1 LISKARSLNSAC
13 LAVLLGVVCTLHA
26 QTYQIGPENSNQN
39 SKPAQKQSQKQQQA
53 QEPNLGFGS
62 NIENARL
69 GRAAEQAL
77 QRGDKVRALEFAQRA
92 AQAAPNDAQLWFLV
106 GYAARLNARFQQSV
120 DAYSHGLRVSPS
132 SLEGL
137 SGLAQTYAA
146 MGKNDEAQ
154 KLLKQ
159 VLAANPKRAN
169 DALVLGDIYM
179 RAGDYNSALDAL
191 SQAERA
197 HPDARSEL
205 LMAIS
210 YEHLNKPD
218 MANRYLEAA
227 RKRAP
232 DNPEVQRAMAGYY
245 REEGKF
251 AQAIAAL
258 KSIRHPRPDVTAE
271 LAYTYQLDG
280 KLEESA
286 RTYAQAADAVPK
298 DLNLQL
304 SAAQA
309 QVAVG
314 STQQADAFL
323 QRAAGI
329 DANNYRLHAIRGEI
343 ARIHD
348 QAPEAINEYK
358 IAIAHLPAEPGEGP
372 LYGIQLHMNL
382 ADLYKS
388 QRDDQNAQGEVATA
402 KEQIGKL
409 NEQGPNKAPF
419 LRLRAQ
425 IELASGDPDGALRD
439 VRDALAIDSR
449 NPSGLQLNG
458 DVLMKLGRTE
468 EAISTYKK
476 ILAID
481 AKNRFALTSLGY
493 ASRAAGRD
501 DDAEKYFQRLTQ
513 VDPSLYV
520 GYAALGDLY
529 TARKHYKQAETAYAK
544 AYELSPKNAMVVAGA
559 MNAAIEAHDL
569 ELAGKWLARST
580 PEMASEP
587 QFLREEERYL
597 SFRGDYEQSAK
608 IAQQA
613 IKVLPHDRDVVV
625 YLGYD
630 LLHMEQWDQLLALTQ
645 QYMNVLP
652 KEPDLPL
659 LEGYVYKHLGKS
671 EEAERDFTET
681 LKRDPEVVTAYVNRG
696 YMRNDMHRPDA
707 ASEDFEAALK
717 RDPKN
722 GEANLGM
729 AYADLNL
736 HKSQAA
742 IRHANLAEQIMGDSK
757 NVHVIRATAYGR
769 EGMLTKAATEYKAAL
784 KFTPDDPALH
794 LGLAGTLFG
803 ARRYHDAID
812 ELKVAEKYGPDN
824 PAIPAMIARSY
835 AFLGQRDET
844 FQYVQVAEKLAAAAP
859 PPNNPYADSVQSET
873 YISTGQALGEL
884 GDHKAAMG
892 RYRMALEL
900 PQANRVSVRLAIA
913 QTMAQQ
919 DRNDDAQREVALA
932 MMEAAS
938 GDSLPPTG
946 GQYIQAADIFR
957 SLHDY
962 QLSETYIQHAQA
974 AGAPETSV
982 RIGLANTYLAL
993 GETAKANAAL
1003 SAIKTDAESA
1013 PDYQYLLAQANLYR
1027 QEHRNVQALT
1037 SFAQAS
1043 NAEGEDESATTSL
1056 LQAGAN
1062 EGLRI
1067 TPKVSVLSDFLMEP
1081 LFENSTVYVLDSK
1094 LDATFA
1100 VPSTNPSL
1108 LPPPRS
1114 QLQTQSTN
1122 AFHMHVGKL
1131 PEPGGFFQIRNSR
1144 GQISVPATNSIA
1156 NRNTTDWTFNFALNP
1171 SVNLGRNV
1179 MTFSGG
1185 VQTTIRRDSVSPR
1198 EINQNLLRTF
1208 IYMDTSSFFNALS
1221 VNGYLIR
1228 ESGPFTEINEH
1239 SRVLA
1244 GALNFRV
1251 GAPWGKNALVTGWG
1265 ANDQVFHP
1273 AEIEDYL
1280 TSSYIG
1286 FEHRFSQRLMVRGML
1301 EDLRAWRVVH
1311 GRSAIAQDVRPA
1323 ASVDFKPRRNWEI
1336 QATTAFSST
1345 RSFHLYDATQNGFS
1359 VSYARPFK
1367 RRFRDDSGELMLQYP
1382 IRFSGGVQTETFFN
1396 FPGGH
1401 SQQIRPFI
1409 QVSIF

>member
-1 LISKARSLNSAC
+1 MISKARSLNPAC

-39 SKPAQKQSQKQQQA
+39 PKPAQKQSQKQPQA

-210 YEHLNKPD
+210 YEHLNRPD

-309 QVAVG
+309 EVAAG

-358 IAIAHLPAEPGEGP
+358 IAIAHLPAEPVEGP

-513 VDPSLYV
+513 VDPNLYV

-529 TARKHYKQAETAYAK
+529 TARKHYKQAEAAYAK
-544 AYELSPKNAMVVAGA
+544 AIELSPKNAMVVAGA
-559 MNAAIEAHDL
+559 MNAAIEAHNL

-580 PEMASEP
+580 PDMANEP

-597 SFRGDYEQSAK
+597 SFKGDYEQSAK

-645 QYMNVLP
+645 QYMSVLP
-652 KEPDLPL
+652 KEPDIPL

-696 YMRNDMHRPDA
+696 YMRNDMHKPDA
-707 ASEDFEAALK
+707 ASEDFDAALK

-742 IRHANLAEQIMGDSK
+742 IRHANLAEQSMGDSK

-824 PAIPAMIARSY
+824 PAIPAMLARSY
-835 AFLGQRDET
+835 AFLGQRAET
-844 FQYVQVAEKLAAAAP
+844 FQYVQVAERLAAAAP
-859 PPNNPYADSVQSET
+859 PPNNPYAESVQSET

-884 GDHKAAMG
+884 GDNKAAMG

-900 PQANRVSVRLAIA
+900 PQANRVSVRMAIA

-938 GDSLPPTG
+938 GESLPPTG

-974 AGAPETSV
+974 AGAPEASV

-1067 TPKVSVLSDFLMEP
+1067 TPQVSVLSDFLMEP
-1081 LFENSTVYVLDSK
+1081 IFEDTTIYVLDSK

-1122 AFHMHVGKL
+1122 AFHLHVGKL

-1156 NRNTTDWTFNFALNP
+1156 NRNTTDWTLNFALNP

-1221 VNGYLIR
+1221 VNGYVIR

-1323 ASVDFKPRRNWEI
+1323 ASVDFRPRRNWEI
-1336 QATTAFSST
+1336 QASTALSST

-1367 RRFRDDSGELMLQYP
+1367 RKFRDDSGELMLQYP

>member
-1 LISKARSLNSAC
+1 MKSLKSIARCLKSASFA
-13 LAVLLGVVCTLHA
+13 AVVAAVCTSYA
-26 QTYQIGPENSNQN
+26 QTYQIGQENSNQN
-39 SKPAQKQSQKQQQA
+39 SKPGQKQTNQA
-53 QEPNLGFGS
+53 QQPNLGFGS

-77 QRGDKVRALEFAQRA
+77 QRGDKGRALEYAQRA
-92 AQAAPNDAQLWFLV
+92 AQAAPNDPQLWFLV
-106 GYAARLNARFQQSV
+106 GYAARLNARYSQSV
-120 DAYSHGLRVSPS
+120 DAYSHGLRLNPS

-159 VLAANPKRAN
+159 VLAADPRRAN
-169 DALVLGDIYM
+169 DALVLGDLYM

-191 SQAERA
+191 MRAERY

-205 LMAIS
+205 LIAIC
-210 YEHLNKPD
+210 YEHEKKPD
-218 MANRYLEAA
+218 LANKYLEAA
-227 RKRAP
+227 RKRSP
-232 DNPEVQRAMAGYY
+232 DNPEVQRAMAGYF
-245 REEGKF
+245 REEGKYPE
-251 AQAIAAL
+251 AIAAL
-258 KSIRHPRPDVTAE
+258 KSIKHPKPDVTAE

-286 RTYAQAADAVPK
+286 KTYAQAANAVPK
-298 DLNLQL
+298 DINLQL

-309 QVAVG
+309 QVAAG
-314 STQQADAFL
+314 STGQADEFL
-323 QRAAGI
+323 KRAASI
-329 DANNYRLHAIRGEI
+329 DENNYRLHAIKGEI
-343 ARIHD
+343 ARIQD
-348 QAPEAINEYK
+348 RGPEAIREYQT
-358 IAIAHLPAEPGEGP
+358 AIQHLPAEPVEGP

-382 ADLYKS
+382 SDLYKAE
-388 QRDDQNAQGEVATA
+388 RDDQGSQREVATA
-402 KEQIGKL
+402 KEQIDRL
-409 NEQGPNKAPF
+409 NEQGANRAPF

-425 IELASGDPDGALRD
+425 IKLASGDPNGALAD

-458 DVLMKLGRTE
+458 DVLMKLGRAE
-468 EAISTYKK
+468 EAITTYKK

-501 DDAEKYFQRLTQ
+501 EDAEKYFQRLTQ
-513 VDPSLYV
+513 VEPNLYI

-529 TARKHYKQAETAYAK
+529 TARHRYKQAETAYAK
-544 AYELSPKNAMVVAGA
+544 AFQLSPKNAMVIAGA

-569 ELAGKWLARST
+569 GLAGTWLSRST
-580 PEMASEP
+580 PDMASEP
-587 QFLREEERYL
+587 QFLREQERYL
-597 SFRGDYEQSAK
+597 TFRGDYAQSAK
-608 IAQQA
+608 IGEQA

-652 KEPDLPL
+652 KEPDIPL
-659 LEGYVYKHLGKS
+659 LQGYVHKHQGNS
-671 EEAERDFTET
+671 ELAEQDFTET
-681 LKRDPEVVTAYVNRG
+681 LNRDPNVTTAYINRG
-696 YMRNDMHRPDA
+696 YMRNDMHKPEA
-707 ASEDFEAALK
+707 AAQDFEAALK
-717 RDPKN
+717 REPKN

-736 HKSQAA
+736 HKSQDA
-742 IRHANLAEQIMGDSK
+742 IRHANLAEQAMGDSK

-784 KFTPDDPALH
+784 KFSPDDPALH

-803 ARRYHDAID
+803 ARRYHEAID

-824 PAIPAMIARSY
+824 PAIPAMMARSY
-835 AFLGQRDET
+835 AYLGKRDET
-844 FQYVQVAEKLAAAAP
+844 FQAVQVAEKIAAAAP
-859 PPNNPYADSVQSET
+859 PPSNPYADSVQADT
-873 YISTGQALGEL
+873 FISTGQALAEL
-884 GDHKAAMG
+884 GDNKAAMG
-892 RYRMALEL
+892 RYRRALEI
-900 PQANRVSVRLAIA
+900 PQSNRMNVRLAIA

-919 DRNDDAQREVALA
+919 DRNDDAQREIALA

-946 GQYIQAADIFR
+946 SQYIQAADIFR
-957 SLHDY
+957 TLHDY
-962 QLSETYIQHAQA
+962 QLSENYILHAKA

-993 GETAKANAAL
+993 GETAKANAQL
-1003 SAIKTDAESA
+1003 SAIKTDADSA

-1027 QEHRNVQALT
+1027 QQHRNAEALT

-1043 NAEGEDESATTSL
+1043 NSQGEDQAATTSL
-1056 LQAGAN
+1056 LETGAN

-1067 TPKVSVLSDFLMEP
+1067 TPKISVLSDFLMEP
-1081 LFENSTVYVLDSK
+1081 IFEDTTVYVLDSK
-1094 LDATFA
+1094 LDAAFA
-1100 VPSTNPSL
+1100 VPTTTPSL

-1114 QLQTQSTN
+1114 SLQTQSTN
-1122 AFHMHVGKL
+1122 AFHLHMGKL
-1131 PEPGGFFQIRNSR
+1131 PEPGGFFQIRNNR

-1156 NRNTTDWTFNFALNP
+1156 NRDTTDYTLNFALNP
-1171 SVNLGRNV
+1171 TVSLGTNV

-1185 VQTTIRRDSVSPR
+1185 LQTTIRRDSLSPR
-1198 EINQNLLRTF
+1198 EMNQNLLRTF
-1208 IYMDTSSFFNALS
+1208 LYMNTSSFFNAIS
-1221 VNGYLIR
+1221 ANGYLIR
-1228 ESGPFTEINEH
+1228 ESGPFTETNEH

-1251 GAPWGKNALVTGWG
+1251 GAPWGKNALLTGWG

-1286 FEHRFSQRLMVRGML
+1286 FEHRFSERLLVRGML

-1311 GRSAIAQDVRPA
+1311 GRSAIAQDLRPA
-1323 ASVDFKPRRNWEI
+1323 ASVDWRPKRNWEV
-1336 QATTAFSST
+1336 QASTAFSST

-1367 RRFRDDSGELMLQYP
+1367 RKFRDDSGEVVLQYP

-1401 SQQIRPFI
+1401 SNQIRPFI

>member
-1 LISKARSLNSAC
+1 MISKARSLNSAC

-39 SKPAQKQSQKQQQA
+39 SKPAQKQSQKQPQA

-1122 AFHMHVGKL
+1122 AFHLHVGKL

>member
-1 LISKARSLNSAC
+1 M
-13 LAVLLGVVCTLHA
+13 LGVVCTSHA
-26 QTYQIGPENSNQN
+26 QTYQIGPETSNPN
-39 SKPAQKQSQKQQQA
+39 AKPAQKQSQKQTQGQQP
-53 QEPNLGFGS
+53 ELGFGS

-77 QRGDKVRALEFAQRA
+77 KRGDKVRALEFAQRA

-106 GYAARLNARFQQSV
+106 GYAARLNARYQQSV
-120 DAYSHGLRVSPS
+120 DAYSHGLRINSS

-154 KLLKQ
+154 KLLRQ

-169 DALVLGDIYM
+169 DALVLGDINM
-179 RAGDYNSALDAL
+179 RAGDYNAAVDAL
-191 SQAERA
+191 GQAERA

-205 LMAIS
+205 LLAIS

-218 MANRYLEAA
+218 MANKYLEAA

-232 DNPEVQRAMAGYY
+232 DNPEVQRAMAGYF
-245 REEGKF
+245 REEGKY
-251 AQAIAAL
+251 AEAIAAL

-286 RTYAQAADAVPK
+286 HTYAQAANTVPT

-309 QVAVG
+309 QVAAG
-314 STQQADAFL
+314 STQQADTFL
-323 QRAAGI
+323 KRAATI
-329 DANNYRLHAIRGEI
+329 DGNNYRLHAIQGEI

-348 QAPEAINEYK
+348 RTPEAISEYK
-358 IAIAHLPAEPGEGP
+358 IAIEHLPAEPVEGP

-382 ADLYKS
+382 SDLYKS
-388 QRDDQNAQGEVATA
+388 QRDDENAQHEVATA
-402 KEQIGKL
+402 KQQIEKL
-409 NEQGPNKAPF
+409 DEQGPNRAQL

-425 IELASGDPDGALRD
+425 IKLASGDPNGALSD
-439 VRDALAIDSR
+439 VRNALAIDSR

-476 ILAID
+476 VLAID

-513 VDPSLYV
+513 VEPKLYV
-520 GYAALGDLY
+520 GFAALGDLF
-529 TARKHYKQAETAYAK
+529 TARRHYKQAEASYAK
-544 AYELSPKNAMVVAGA
+544 AFELSPKNAMVVAGA

-569 ELAGKWLARST
+569 GLAGKWLSRST
-580 PEMASEP
+580 PEMAGEP
-587 QFLREEERYL
+587 QFLREQERYL

-608 IAQQA
+608 IGQQA
-613 IKVLPHDRDVVV
+613 LKVLPKDRDVVV

-630 LLHMEQWDQLLALTQ
+630 LLHMEKWDELLALTQ
-645 QYMNVLP
+645 QYMEVLP
-652 KEPDLPL
+652 KEPDIPL
-659 LEGYVYKHLGKS
+659 LQGYVHKHQGKS
-671 EEAERDFTET
+671 EEAEQDFTET

-696 YMRNDMHRPDA
+696 YMRNDMHNPDA
-707 ASEDFEAALK
+707 AAADFEAALK

-742 IRHANLAEQIMGDSK
+742 IRHADIAEKLMGDSK

-803 ARRYHDAID
+803 ARRYSDAIT
-812 ELKVAEKYGPDN
+812 ELKVAERYGPDN
-824 PAIPAMIARSY
+824 PAIPAMLARSY
-835 AFLGQRDET
+835 AFLGKRDET
-844 FQYVQVAEKLAAAAP
+844 FQYVQAAEKIAAAAP
-859 PPNNPYADSVQSET
+859 PPSNPYAESIQSDT
-873 YISTGQALGEL
+873 FISTGQALAEL

-892 RYRMALEL
+892 RYRKALEL

-932 MMEAAS
+932 MMEAAA

-946 GQYIQAADIFR
+946 PQYIQAADIFR

-962 QLSETYIQHAQA
+962 QLSETYIQHAKA

-993 GETAKANAAL
+993 GDTTKANAEL
-1003 SAIKTDAESA
+1003 SAIKTGADSA

-1043 NAEGEDESATTSL
+1043 NAEGEDEAATTSL

-1067 TPKVSVLSDFLMEP
+1067 TPQVSVLSDFLMEP
-1081 LFENSTVYVLDSK
+1081 IFEDTTVYVLDSK
-1094 LDATFA
+1094 LDATFP
-1100 VPSTNPSL
+1100 VSPTDTSL

-1122 AFHMHVGKL
+1122 AFHLHVGKL

-1156 NRNTTDWTFNFALNP
+1156 NRNTTDWTLNFALNP
-1171 SVNLGRNV
+1171 SVSLGRNI

-1185 VQTTIRRDSVSPR
+1185 VQTTIRRDSLSPR
-1198 EINQNLLRTF
+1198 EINQNLFRTF
-1208 IYMDTSSFFNALS
+1208 IYMSTSSFFNALS
-1221 VNGYLIR
+1221 ANGYLIR
-1228 ESGPFTEINEH
+1228 ESGPFTDTNEH

-1265 ANDQVFHP
+1265 AGDQVFHP

-1286 FEHRFSQRLMVRGML
+1286 FEHRFSERLMVRGMV

-1311 GRSAIAQDVRPA
+1311 GRSAIAQDLRPA
-1323 ASVDFKPRRNWEI
+1323 ASVDFKPRRNWDI
-1336 QATTAFSST
+1336 QASTAFSST
-1345 RSFHLYDATQNGFS
+1345 RSFHAYDMTQNGFS

-1367 RRFRDDSGELMLQYP
+1367 RRFRDESGEVMLQYP

-1409 QVSIF
+1409 QISIF

>member
-1 LISKARSLNSAC
+1 
-13 LAVLLGVVCTLHA
+13 LAVLVAVVCTSHA
-26 QTYQIGPENSNQN
+26 QTYQIGPETQNQ
-39 SKPAQKQSQKQQQA
+39 SAKPGQKQSQKQTPA

-106 GYAARLNARFQQSV
+106 GYAARLNARYQQSV
-120 DAYSHGLRVSPS
+120 DAYSHGLRINSS

-169 DALVLGDIYM
+169 DALVLGDLYM

-191 SQAERA
+191 NQAERA

-205 LMAIS
+205 LIAIC

-218 MANRYLEAA
+218 MATRYLEAA

-245 REEGKF
+245 REEGKYD
-251 AQAIAAL
+251 QAVAAL
-258 KSIRHPRPDVTAE
+258 KSIRHPRPDVVAE

-286 RTYAQAADAVPK
+286 RTYAQAANAVPK

-309 QVAVG
+309 AVAAG
-314 STQQADAFL
+314 STGQADAFL

-329 DANNYRLHAIRGEI
+329 DANNYRLHAIKGEI

-348 QAPEAINEYK
+348 QAPDAINEYK
-358 IAIAHLPAEPGEGP
+358 AAIAHLPAEPVEGP

-382 ADLYKS
+382 SDLYKS
-388 QRDDQNAQGEVATA
+388 QRDDQNAQAEVATA
-402 KEQIGKL
+402 KTQIEKL
-409 NEQGPNKAPF
+409 DEQGPNRAQL

-425 IELASGDPDGALRD
+425 IKLASGDPNGALAD
-439 VRDALAIDSR
+439 VRNALAIDSR

-458 DVLMKLGRTE
+458 DVLMKLGRTD

-481 AKNRFALTSLGY
+481 PKNRFALTSLGY

-501 DDAEKYFQRLTQ
+501 EDAEKYFQKLTE
-513 VDPSLYV
+513 VEPDLYV

-529 TARKHYKQAETAYAK
+529 TARKHYKQAETAYTK
-544 AYELSPKNAMVVAGA
+544 ANQLSPKNAMVVAGA

-569 ELAGKWLARST
+569 GLAGKWLARST

-587 QFLREEERYL
+587 QFLREDERYL

-608 IAQQA
+608 IAEQA

-630 LLHMEQWDQLLALTQ
+630 LLHMEKWDELLTLTQ
-645 QYMNVLP
+645 QYMTVLP
-652 KEPDLPL
+652 KEPDIPL
-659 LEGYVYKHLGKS
+659 LQGYVHKHQGKS
-671 EEAERDFTET
+671 EEAEQDFTET

-696 YMRNDMHRPDA
+696 YMRNDLHKPDA

-742 IRHANLAEQIMGDSK
+742 LRHANLAEQIMGDSK

-835 AFLGQRDET
+835 AFLGKRDET

-859 PPNNPYADSVQSET
+859 PPDNPYAESVQSDT
-873 YISTGQALGEL
+873 FISTGQALAEL
-884 GDHKAAMG
+884 GDSKAAMG
-892 RYRMALEL
+892 RYRKALEL

-919 DRNDDAQREVALA
+919 DRNDDAQREIALA

-938 GDSLPPTG
+938 GDSLPPSG
-946 GQYIQAADIFR
+946 PQYVQAADIFR

-962 QLSETYIQHAQA
+962 QLSETYIEHAKA
-974 AGAPETSV
+974 AGAPDTTV
-982 RIGLANTYLAL
+982 HIGLANTYLAL
-993 GETAKANAAL
+993 GETTKANAEL

-1027 QEHRNVQALT
+1027 QQHRNVQALT

-1067 TPKVSVLSDFLMEP
+1067 TPQVSVLSDFLMEP
-1081 LFENSTVYVLDSK
+1081 IFEDTTVYVLDSK
-1094 LDATFA
+1094 LDATSA
-1100 VPSTNPSL
+1100 IPSTNPSL

-1122 AFHMHVGKL
+1122 AFHLHMGKL
-1131 PEPGGFFQIRNSR
+1131 PEPGGFFQIRNNR

-1156 NRNTTDWTFNFALNP
+1156 NRNTTDWTLNFALNP

-1179 MTFSGG
+1179 VTFSGG
-1185 VQTTIRRDSVSPR
+1185 VQTTIRRDSLSPR

-1221 VNGYLIR
+1221 VSGYLIR
-1228 ESGPFTEINEH
+1228 ESGPFTEINEN

-1244 GALNFRV
+1244 SALNFRV
-1251 GAPWGKNALVTGWG
+1251 GTPWGKNALVTGWG

-1273 AEIEDYL
+1273 VEIEDYL

-1286 FEHRFSQRLMVRGML
+1286 FEHRFSERLMVRGML

-1323 ASVDFKPRRNWEI
+1323 ASVDFKPRKNWEI
-1336 QATTAFSST
+1336 QASSAFSST
-1345 RSFHLYDATQNGFS
+1345 RSFHVYDTSQNGFS

-1367 RRFRDDSGELMLQYP
+1367 RKFRDDSGELMLQYP

>member
-1 LISKARSLNSAC
+1 MA
-13 LAVLLGVVCTLHA
+13 VVCTSHA
-26 QTYQIGPENSNQN
+26 QTYQIGPETQNQ
-39 SKPAQKQSQKQQQA
+39 SAKPGQKQSQKQTPA

-106 GYAARLNARFQQSV
+106 GYAARLNARYQQSV
-120 DAYSHGLRVSPS
+120 DAYSHGLRINSS

-169 DALVLGDIYM
+169 DALVLGDLYM

-191 SQAERA
+191 NQAERA

-205 LMAIS
+205 LIAIC

-218 MANRYLEAA
+218 MATRYLEAA

-245 REEGKF
+245 REEGKYD
-251 AQAIAAL
+251 QAVAAL
-258 KSIRHPRPDVTAE
+258 KSIRHPRPDVVAE

-286 RTYAQAADAVPK
+286 RTYAQAANAVPK

-309 QVAVG
+309 AVAAG
-314 STQQADAFL
+314 STGQADAFL

-329 DANNYRLHAIRGEI
+329 DANNYRLHAIKGEI

-348 QAPEAINEYK
+348 QAPDAINEYK
-358 IAIAHLPAEPGEGP
+358 AAIAHLPAEPVEGP

-382 ADLYKS
+382 SDLYKS
-388 QRDDQNAQGEVATA
+388 QRDDQNAQAEVATA
-402 KEQIGKL
+402 KTQIEKL
-409 NEQGPNKAPF
+409 DEQGPNRAQL

-425 IELASGDPDGALRD
+425 IKLASGDPNGALAD
-439 VRDALAIDSR
+439 VRNALAIDSR

-458 DVLMKLGRTE
+458 DVLMKLGRTD

-481 AKNRFALTSLGY
+481 PKNRFALTSLGY

-501 DDAEKYFQRLTQ
+501 EDAEKYFQKLTE
-513 VDPSLYV
+513 VEPDLYV

-529 TARKHYKQAETAYAK
+529 TARKHYKQAETAYTK
-544 AYELSPKNAMVVAGA
+544 ANQLSPKNAMVVAGA

-569 ELAGKWLARST
+569 GLAGKWLARST

-587 QFLREEERYL
+587 QFLREDERYL

-608 IAQQA
+608 IAEQA

-630 LLHMEQWDQLLALTQ
+630 LLHMEKWDELLTLTQ
-645 QYMNVLP
+645 QYMTVLP
-652 KEPDLPL
+652 KEPDIPL
-659 LEGYVYKHLGKS
+659 LQGYVHKHQGKS
-671 EEAERDFTET
+671 EEAEQDFTET

-696 YMRNDMHRPDA
+696 YMRNDLHKPDA

-742 IRHANLAEQIMGDSK
+742 LRHANLAEQIMGDSK

-835 AFLGQRDET
+835 AFLGKRDET

-859 PPNNPYADSVQSET
+859 PPDNPYAESVQSDT
-873 YISTGQALGEL
+873 FISTGQALAEL
-884 GDHKAAMG
+884 GDSKAAMG
-892 RYRMALEL
+892 RYRKALEL

-919 DRNDDAQREVALA
+919 DRNDDAQREIALA

-938 GDSLPPTG
+938 GDSLPPSG
-946 GQYIQAADIFR
+946 PQYVQAADIFR

-962 QLSETYIQHAQA
+962 QLSETYIEHAKA
-974 AGAPETSV
+974 AGAPDTTV
-982 RIGLANTYLAL
+982 HIGLANTYLAL
-993 GETAKANAAL
+993 GETTKANAEL

-1027 QEHRNVQALT
+1027 QQHRNVQALT

-1067 TPKVSVLSDFLMEP
+1067 TPQVSVLSDFLMEP
-1081 LFENSTVYVLDSK
+1081 IFEDTTVYVLDSK
-1094 LDATFA
+1094 LDATSA
-1100 VPSTNPSL
+1100 IPSTNPSL

-1122 AFHMHVGKL
+1122 AFHLHMGKL
-1131 PEPGGFFQIRNSR
+1131 PEPGGFFQIRNNR

-1156 NRNTTDWTFNFALNP
+1156 NRNTTDWTLNFALNP

-1179 MTFSGG
+1179 VTFSGG
-1185 VQTTIRRDSVSPR
+1185 VQTTIRRDSLSPR

-1221 VNGYLIR
+1221 VSGYLIR
-1228 ESGPFTEINEH
+1228 ESGPFTEINEN

-1244 GALNFRV
+1244 SALNFRV
-1251 GAPWGKNALVTGWG
+1251 GTPWGKNALVTGWG

-1273 AEIEDYL
+1273 VEIEDYL

-1286 FEHRFSQRLMVRGML
+1286 FEHRFSERLMVRGML

-1323 ASVDFKPRRNWEI
+1323 ASVDFKPRKNWEI
-1336 QATTAFSST
+1336 QASSAFSST
-1345 RSFHLYDATQNGFS
+1345 RSFHVYDTSQNGFS

-1367 RRFRDDSGELMLQYP
+1367 RKFRDDSGELMLQYP

>member
-1 LISKARSLNSAC
+1 M
-13 LAVLLGVVCTLHA
+13 LGVVCTSHA
-26 QTYQIGPENSNQN
+26 QTYQIGPETQNQN
-39 SKPAQKQSQKQQQA
+39 AKPGQKQSQKQTPA

-106 GYAARLNARFQQSV
+106 GYAARLNARYQQSV
-120 DAYSHGLRVSPS
+120 DAYSHGLRINPS

-146 MGKNDEAQ
+146 TGKNDEAQ

-179 RAGDYNSALDAL
+179 RSGDYNSALDAL
-191 SQAERA
+191 NQAERA

-205 LMAIS
+205 LIAIC

-218 MANRYLEAA
+218 LANRYLEAA

-245 REEGKF
+245 REEGKYD
-251 AQAIAAL
+251 QAVAAL
-258 KSIRHPRPDVTAE
+258 KSIKHPRPDVIAE

-286 RTYAQAADAVPK
+286 RTYAQAANAVPK

-309 QVAVG
+309 AVAAG
-314 STQQADAFL
+314 STGQADSFL

-329 DANNYRLHAIRGEI
+329 DANNYRLHAIKGEI
-343 ARIHD
+343 ARMHD
-348 QAPEAINEYK
+348 QTPEAINEYK
-358 IAIAHLPAEPGEGP
+358 IAIAHLPAEPVEGP

-382 ADLYKS
+382 SDLYKS
-388 QRDDQNAQGEVATA
+388 QRDDQDAQAEVATA
-402 KEQIGKL
+402 KTQIEKL
-409 NEQGPNKAPF
+409 DEQGPNRAQL

-425 IELASGDPDGALRD
+425 IKLASGDPNGALAD
-439 VRDALAIDSR
+439 VRNALAIDSR

-458 DVLMKLGRTE
+458 DVLMKLGRTD
-468 EAISTYKK
+468 EAISSYKK
-476 ILAID
+476 ILDID
-481 AKNRFALTSLGY
+481 PKNRFALTSLGY

-501 DDAEKYFQRLTQ
+501 SDAEKYFERLTQ
-513 VDPSLYV
+513 VQPNLYV

-529 TARKHYKQAETAYAK
+529 TARKHYKQAETAYTK
-544 AYELSPKNAMVVAGA
+544 AYQLSPKNAVVVAGA

-569 ELAGKWLARST
+569 GLAGKWLARST
-580 PEMASEP
+580 PDMASEP

-608 IAQQA
+608 IGEQA

-630 LLHMEQWDQLLALTQ
+630 LLHMEKWDELLALTQ
-645 QYMNVLP
+645 QYMTVLP
-652 KEPDLPL
+652 KEPDIPL
-659 LEGYVYKHLGKS
+659 LQGYVHKHQGKS
-671 EEAERDFTET
+671 EEAEQDFTET

-696 YMRNDMHRPDA
+696 YMRNDLHKPDA

-742 IRHANLAEQIMGDSK
+742 IRHANLAEQVMGDSK

-784 KFTPDDPALH
+784 KFSPDDPALH

-824 PAIPAMIARSY
+824 PAIPAMLARSY

-859 PPNNPYADSVQSET
+859 PPSNPYAESVQADT
-873 YISTGQALGEL
+873 FISTGQALAEL
-884 GDHKAAMG
+884 GDSKAAMG
-892 RYRMALEL
+892 RYRKALEL

-919 DRNDDAQREVALA
+919 DKNDDAQREIALA

-946 GQYIQAADIFR
+946 PQYIQAADIFR

-962 QLSETYIQHAQA
+962 QLSETYIEHAKA
-974 AGAPETSV
+974 AGAPDTTV

-993 GETAKANAAL
+993 GETTKANAEL
-1003 SAIKTDAESA
+1003 SAIKTDPDSA

-1027 QEHRNVQALT
+1027 QQHRNVQALT

-1067 TPKVSVLSDFLMEP
+1067 TPQISVLSDFLMEP
-1081 LFENSTVYVLDSK
+1081 IFEDTTVYVLDSK

-1122 AFHMHVGKL
+1122 AFHLHMGKL

-1144 GQISVPATNSIA
+1144 GQISVPATNNIA
-1156 NRNTTDWTFNFALNP
+1156 NRDTTDWTLNFALNP
-1171 SVNLGRNV
+1171 SVSLGRNI

-1185 VQTTIRRDSVSPR
+1185 VQTTIRRDSLSPR

-1228 ESGPFTEINEH
+1228 ESGPFTEINEN

-1244 GALNFRV
+1244 SALNFRV
-1251 GAPWGKNALVTGWG
+1251 GTPWGKNALITGWG

-1273 AEIEDYL
+1273 VEIEDYL

-1286 FEHRFSQRLMVRGML
+1286 FEHRFSERLMVRGML

-1323 ASVDFKPRRNWEI
+1323 ASVDFKPRKNWEI
-1336 QATTAFSST
+1336 QASSAFSST
-1345 RSFHLYDATQNGFS
+1345 RSFHLYDASQNGFS
-1359 VSYARPFK
+1359 ISYAHPFK
-1367 RRFRDDSGELMLQYP
+1367 RKFRDDSGELMLQYP

>member
-1 LISKARSLNSAC
+1 MISKARSLNPAC

-39 SKPAQKQSQKQQQA
+39 PKPAQKQSQKQPQA

-137 SGLAQTYAA
+137 SGLAQTYAG

-210 YEHLNKPD
+210 YEHLNRPD

-309 QVAVG
+309 EVAAG

-358 IAIAHLPAEPGEGP
+358 IAIAHLPAEPVEGP

-458 DVLMKLGRTE
+458 DVLMKLGRIE

-513 VDPSLYV
+513 VDPNLYV

-529 TARKHYKQAETAYAK
+529 TARKHYKQAEAAYAK
-544 AYELSPKNAMVVAGA
+544 AIELSPKNAMVVAGA
-559 MNAAIEAHDL
+559 MNAAIEAHNL

-580 PEMASEP
+580 PDMANEP

-597 SFRGDYEQSAK
+597 SFKGDYEQSAK

-645 QYMNVLP
+645 QYMSVLP
-652 KEPDLPL
+652 KEPDIPL

-696 YMRNDMHRPDA
+696 YMRNDMHKPDA
-707 ASEDFEAALK
+707 ASEDFDAALK

-742 IRHANLAEQIMGDSK
+742 IRHANLAEQSMGDSK

-824 PAIPAMIARSY
+824 PAIPAMLARSY
-835 AFLGQRDET
+835 AFLGQRAET
-844 FQYVQVAEKLAAAAP
+844 FQYVQVAERLAAAAP
-859 PPNNPYADSVQSET
+859 PPNNPYAESVQSET

-884 GDHKAAMG
+884 GDNKAAMG

-900 PQANRVSVRLAIA
+900 PQANRVSVRMAIA

-938 GDSLPPTG
+938 GESLPPTG

-974 AGAPETSV
+974 AGAPEASV

-1067 TPKVSVLSDFLMEP
+1067 TPQVSVLSDFLMEP
-1081 LFENSTVYVLDSK
+1081 IFEDTTIYVLDSK

-1122 AFHMHVGKL
+1122 AFHLHVGKL

-1156 NRNTTDWTFNFALNP
+1156 NRNTTDWTLNFALNP

-1221 VNGYLIR
+1221 VNGYVIR

-1323 ASVDFKPRRNWEI
+1323 ASVDFRPRRNWEI
-1336 QATTAFSST
+1336 QASTALSST

-1367 RRFRDDSGELMLQYP
+1367 RKFRDDSGELMLQYP

>member
-1 LISKARSLNSAC
+1 M
-13 LAVLLGVVCTLHA
+13 LAAVCTLNA

-39 SKPAQKQSQKQQQA
+39 AKQPQKQKPQQSGEA
-53 QEPNLGFGS
+53 QESNLGWGS

-69 GRAAEQAL
+69 GRAAQQAL
-77 QRGDKVRALEFAQRA
+77 QRGDKVHALEFAQRA
-92 AQAAPNDAQLWFLV
+92 AQAAPNDAQLWFLL
-106 GYAARLNARFQQSV
+106 GYAARLNAKYQQSV
-120 DAYSHGLRVSPS
+120 DAYSHGLRLKPS
-132 SLEGL
+132 SLDGL

-146 MGKNDEAQ
+146 TGKNDEAQ
-154 KLLKQ
+154 RLLKQ
-159 VLAANPKRAN
+159 VLAADPKRAN
-169 DALVLGDIYM
+169 DALVLGDLFM
-179 RAGDYNSALDAL
+179 RAGDYNSALDSL
-191 SQAERA
+191 SKAERF
-197 HPDARSEL
+197 HPDSRSEL
-205 LMAIS
+205 LIAIC
-210 YEHLNKPD
+210 YERLNKPD
-218 MANRYLEAA
+218 EANRYLELA
-227 RKRAP
+227 RKHAP
-232 DNPEVQRAMAGYY
+232 NNPEVQRAMAGYY

-251 AQAIAAL
+251 AEAIAAL
-258 KSIRHPRPDVTAE
+258 KSIRHPKPDVTAE

-286 RTYAQAADAVPK
+286 RTYAQAANAVPK

-309 QVAVG
+309 QVAAG
-314 STQQADAFL
+314 TTAQAEPFL
-323 QRAAGI
+323 ARAAGI
-329 DANNYRLHAIRGEI
+329 DENYYRLHAIRGEI

-348 QAPEAINEYK
+348 KAPEAIREIK
-358 IAIAHLPAEPGEGP
+358 LAIEHLPAEPSEGP
-372 LYGIQLHMNL
+372 LYGIQLHMNMS
-382 ADLYKS
+382 DLYKA
-388 QRDDQNAQGEVATA
+388 QRDDQNAQHEVAVA
-402 KEQIGKL
+402 RDQIEKL
-409 NEQGPNKAPF
+409 NEQGPNRAQL

-425 IELASGDPDGALRD
+425 IKLASGDPNGALTD
-439 VRDALAIDSR
+439 VRNALAIDSR

-476 ILAID
+476 VLAID

-493 ASRAAGRD
+493 ASRVAGREE
-501 DDAEKYFQRLTQ
+501 DAEKYFQRLTQ
-513 VDPSLYV
+513 VDPNLYV

-529 TARKHYKQAETAYAK
+529 TARKHFKQAETSYAK

-569 ELAGKWLARST
+569 GLAGKWLGRST
-580 PEMASEP
+580 PDMASEP

-597 SFRGDYEQSAK
+597 SFRGDYEQSARVG
-608 IAQQA
+608 QQA
-613 IKVLPHDRDVVV
+613 LKVLPHDRDVVV

-630 LLHMEQWDQLLALTQ
+630 LLHMEKWDDLLALTK
-645 QYMNVLP
+645 QYMDVLP
-652 KEPDLPL
+652 KEPDIPL
-659 LEGYVYKHLGKS
+659 LQGYVHKHQGNS
-671 EEAERDFTET
+671 EEAEKDFTET

-696 YMRNDMHRPDA
+696 YTRNDMHKPEA
-707 ASEDFEAALK
+707 AAEDFEAALK
-717 RDPKN
+717 RAPKD

-742 IRHANLAEQIMGDSK
+742 IRHANLAEQAMGDSK

-769 EGMLTKAATEYKAAL
+769 EGMLTKAALEYKAAL

-794 LGLAGTLFG
+794 LGLAGTLFT

-812 ELKVAEKYGPDN
+812 ELKVAERFGPDDPN
-824 PAIPAMIARSY
+824 IAAMLARSY
-835 AFLGQRDET
+835 AYLGNRDET
-844 FQYVQVAEKLAAAAP
+844 FRYVQLAEKEAAAAP
-859 PPNNPYADSVQSET
+859 PPSNPFAESVQSNT
-873 YISTGQALGEL
+873 FVSTGQALAEL
-884 GDHKAAMG
+884 GDNKAAMD
-892 RYRMALEL
+892 RYSRALQI

-913 QTMAQQ
+913 QTMARQ
-919 DRNDDAQREVALA
+919 DRNDDAQREIALA
-932 MMEAAS
+932 MMEAAA

-946 GQYIQAADIFR
+946 GQYIQAADVFR

-962 QLSETYIQHAQA
+962 ELSETYVQHARV
-974 AGAPETSV
+974 AGAPETQV

-993 GETAKANAAL
+993 GETTKANAEL
-1003 SAIKTDAESA
+1003 SAIKVDADSA

-1027 QEHRNVQALT
+1027 QEHRNVEALT

-1043 NAEGEDESATTSL
+1043 NAGGEDEAATTSL

-1067 TPKVSVLSDFLMEP
+1067 TPKVSVLSDFLMQP
-1081 LFENSTVYVLDSK
+1081 IFEDTTVYVLDSK
-1094 LDATFA
+1094 LDASFA
-1100 VPSTNPSL
+1100 VPSTTPTL

-1122 AFHMHVGKL
+1122 AFHLHMGKL

-1156 NRNTTDWTFNFALNP
+1156 NRNTTDWTLNFALNP
-1171 SVNLGRNV
+1171 SVSLGRNI

-1185 VQTTIRRDSVSPR
+1185 VQTTIRRDSLSPR
-1198 EINQNLLRTF
+1198 EMNQNLFRTF
-1208 IYMDTSSFFNALS
+1208 IYMSTSSFFNALS
-1221 VNGYLIR
+1221 ANGYLIR
-1228 ESGPFTEINEH
+1228 ESGPFTERNEH

-1265 ANDQVFHP
+1265 AGDQVFHP
-1273 AEIEDYL
+1273 AEIETYL

-1286 FEHRFSQRLMVRGML
+1286 LEHRFSERLTVRGML
-1301 EDLRAWRVVH
+1301 EDVRAWRVVH
-1311 GRSAIAQDVRPA
+1311 GRSAIAQDLRPA

-1336 QATTAFSST
+1336 QARTAFSST
-1345 RSFHLYDATQNGFS
+1345 RSFHVYDATQNGFS

-1367 RRFRDDSGELMLQYP
+1367 RKFSDESGDVMLQYP
-1382 IRFSGGVQTETFFN
+1382 IRFTGGVQTETFFN

-1401 SQQIRPFI
+1401 SQQVRPFI

>member
-1 LISKARSLNSAC
+1 MA
-13 LAVLLGVVCTLHA
+13 AVCAAHA
-26 QTYQIGPENSNQN
+26 QTYQIGPETPNQN
-39 SKPAQKQSQKQQQA
+39 AKPGQKQAPKQA
-53 QEPNLGFGS
+53 QGQQPELGFGS

-106 GYAARLNARFQQSV
+106 GYAARLNGRYGQSS
-120 DAYSHGLRVSPS
+120 DAYSHGLRINPS

-146 MGKNDEAQ
+146 MGKNEEAQ

-179 RAGDYNSALDAL
+179 RGGDYASAVDAL
-191 SQAERA
+191 GQAERA

-205 LMAIS
+205 LLAIS

-218 MANRYLEAA
+218 MATRYLEAA

-245 REEGKF
+245 RQEGKYPE
-251 AQAIAAL
+251 AIAAL
-258 KSIRHPRPDVTAE
+258 KSIKNPRPDVVAE

-280 KLEESA
+280 KLDESA
-286 RTYAQAADAVPK
+286 KTYAKAANSVPK

-309 QVAVG
+309 QVAAG
-314 STQQADAFL
+314 STEEADAFL
-323 QRAAGI
+323 KRAAGI
-329 DANNYRLHAIRGEI
+329 DGNNYRLHAIRGEI

-348 QAPEAINEYK
+348 QGPEAINEYK
-358 IAIAHLPAEPGEGP
+358 IAIAHLPAEPVEGP

-382 ADLYKS
+382 SDLYKA
-388 QRDDQNAQGEVATA
+388 QRDDQNSQSEVATA
-402 KEQIGKL
+402 KQQVEKL
-409 NEQGPNKAPF
+409 DEQGPNRPQL

-425 IELASGDPDGALRD
+425 IKLASGDPNGALAD
-439 VRDALAIDSR
+439 VRNALAIDSR
-449 NPSGLQLNG
+449 NPGGLQLNG

-468 EAISTYKK
+468 EAITTYKK

-481 AKNRFALTSLGY
+481 AKNRFALISLGY

-513 VDPSLYV
+513 VEPNLSV

-529 TARKHYKQAETAYAK
+529 TARKHYSKAETAYAK
-544 AYELSPKNAMVVAGA
+544 AFELAPKNAMVVAGA

-569 ELAGKWLARST
+569 DLAGKWLARST
-580 PEMASEP
+580 PEMAAEP

-597 SFRGDYEQSAK
+597 SFKGDYEQSAK
-608 IAQQA
+608 IGQQA
-613 IKVLPHDRDVVV
+613 IKVLPKDRDVVV

-630 LLHMEQWDQLLALTQ
+630 MLHMERYDELFALTQ
-645 QYMNVLP
+645 QYMDVLP
-652 KEPDLPL
+652 KEPDIPL
-659 LEGYVYKHLGKS
+659 LQGYVHKHQNKS
-671 EEAERDFTET
+671 EEAEQDFTET
-681 LKRDPEVVTAYVNRG
+681 LKRDPDMVTAYVNRG
-696 YMRNDMHRPDA
+696 YMRNDLHNPEG
-707 ASEDFEAALK
+707 ASADFDAALK

-736 HKSQAA
+736 HRSQAA
-742 IRHANLAEQIMGDSK
+742 IRHADIAEKLMGDSK

-812 ELKVAEKYGPDN
+812 ELQVAEKYGPDN
-824 PAIPAMIARSY
+824 PAIPAMLARSY
-835 AFLGQRDET
+835 AFLGEREQT
-844 FQYVQVAEKLAAAAP
+844 FHYVEIAEKVALAAP
-859 PPNNPYADSVQSET
+859 PPSNPYAESIQSDT
-873 YISTGQALGEL
+873 FVSTGQALAEL
-884 GDHKAAMG
+884 GDQNAAMD
-892 RYRMALEL
+892 RYRKALEM

-919 DRNDDAQREVALA
+919 DRNDDAQREIALA
-932 MMEAAS
+932 MMEAAA

-946 GQYIQAADIFR
+946 QQYIQAADIFR

-962 QLSETYIQHAQA
+962 QLSETYIGHAKI

-993 GETAKANAAL
+993 GETTKANAELA
-1003 SAIKTDAESA
+1003 AIKTDADSA

-1027 QEHRNVQALT
+1027 QEHRNVEALS

-1043 NAEGEDESATTSL
+1043 NIGGEDESASTSL

-1062 EGLRI
+1062 EGLRV
-1067 TPKVSVLSDFLMEP
+1067 TPQVSVLSDFTVAP
-1081 LFENSTVYVLDSK
+1081 IFEDTTTYVLDSK
-1094 LDATFA
+1094 LDASFV
-1100 VPSTNPSL
+1100 VPSTDPSL

-1114 QLQTQSTN
+1114 QLQMQSTN
-1122 AFHMHVGKL
+1122 AFHLHLGKL

-1156 NRNTTDWTFNFALNP
+1156 NRNTTDWTLNFALNP
-1171 SVNLGRNV
+1171 SVNLGRNII
-1179 MTFSGG
+1179 TFSGG
-1185 VQTTIRRDSVSPR
+1185 VQTTIRRDSLSPR
-1198 EINQNLLRTF
+1198 EINQNLFRTF
-1208 IYMDTSSFFNALS
+1208 IYMQTSSFFNALS
-1221 VNGYLIR
+1221 ASGYLIR
-1228 ESGPFTEINEH
+1228 ESGPFTNTDEH

-1244 GALNFRV
+1244 AALNFRV
-1251 GAPWGKNALVTGWG
+1251 GAPWGKTALVTGWG
-1265 ANDQVFHP
+1265 GGDQVFHP

-1286 FEHRFSQRLMVRGML
+1286 LEHRFSERLSVRGMV

-1311 GRSAIAQDVRPA
+1311 GRSGIAQDLRPA

-1336 QATTAFSST
+1336 QARSAFSST
-1345 RSFHLYDATQNGFS
+1345 RSFHVYDASQNGFS

-1367 RRFRDDSGELMLQYP
+1367 RKFRDESGEVVLQYP
-1382 IRFSGGVQTETFFN
+1382 IRISGGVQTETFFN

-1401 SQQIRPFI
+1401 SQQIRPYI

>member
-1 LISKARSLNSAC
+1 L
-13 LAVLLGVVCTLHA
+13 LAAVCSSHA

-39 SKPAQKQSQKQQQA
+39 AKPAQKQSQKQTQG

-77 QRGDKVRALEFAQRA
+77 QRGDKGHALEFAQRA
-92 AQAAPNDAQLWFLV
+92 AQAAPNDPHLWFLV
-106 GYAARLNARFQQSV
+106 GYAARLNARFQQSA
-120 DAYSHGLRVSPS
+120 DAYSRGLRLSPS

-159 VLAANPKRAN
+159 VLAADPRRAN
-169 DALVLGDIYM
+169 DALVLGDLYM
-179 RAGDYNSALDAL
+179 RAGDYDSAVNAL
-191 SQAERA
+191 GQAERA

-205 LMAIS
+205 LLAIS
-210 YEHLNKPD
+210 YERLKKPD
-218 MANRYLEAA
+218 LATKYLEAA

-232 DNPEVQRAMAGYY
+232 DNPEVQRTMAGYY
-245 REEGKF
+245 RQEGKYGE
-251 AQAIAAL
+251 AISAL
-258 KSIRHPRPDVTAE
+258 KSIKHPRPDVIAE

-286 RTYAQAADAVPK
+286 HTYAQAANASPK
-298 DLNLQL
+298 DMNLQL

-309 QVAVG
+309 QIAAG
-314 STQQADAFL
+314 STPQADTFL
-323 QRAAGI
+323 TRAAAI
-329 DANNYRLHAIRGEI
+329 DANNYRLHAIKGEI

-348 QAPEAINEYK
+348 QAIEAIREYK
-358 IAIAHLPAEPGEGP
+358 IAIEHLPTEPVEGP

-382 ADLYKS
+382 SDLYKS
-388 QRDDQNAQGEVATA
+388 QRDDQNAQREVATA
-402 KEQIGKL
+402 KQQIDAL
-409 NEQGPNKAPF
+409 NEQGSNRAPF

-425 IELASGDPDGALRD
+425 IKLASGDPNGALTD

-468 EAISTYKK
+468 EAINTYKK

-481 AKNRFALTSLGY
+481 SKNRFALTSLGY

-501 DDAEKYFQRLTQ
+501 QDAEKYFQRLTQ
-513 VDPSLYV
+513 VEPNLYV
-520 GYAALGDLY
+520 GYAALGDLF
-529 TARKHYKQAETAYAK
+529 TARHHYKQAESSYLK
-544 AYELSPKNAMVVAGA
+544 AFQLSPNNPMVVAGA

-569 ELAGKWLARST
+569 DLAGKWLSRSS
-580 PEMASEP
+580 PDMASEP

-608 IAQQA
+608 IGQQA

-630 LLHMEQWDQLLALTQ
+630 LLHMEKWDELFALTQ
-645 QYMNVLP
+645 QYMDVLP
-652 KEPDLPL
+652 KEPDIPL
-659 LEGYVYKHLGKS
+659 LQGYVHKHQGKS
-671 EEAERDFTET
+671 EEAEQDFTET
-681 LKRDPEVVTAYVNRG
+681 LKRDPEMVTAYVNRG
-696 YMRNDMHRPDA
+696 YLRNDTHQAEGA
-707 ASEDFEAALK
+707 AADFEAALK

-742 IRHANLAEQIMGDSK
+742 IRHADLAEQIMGDSK

-769 EGMLTKAATEYKAAL
+769 EGMLTKAANEYKAAL

-794 LGLAGTLFG
+794 LGLAGTLYS
-803 ARRYHDAID
+803 ARRYHDAIE
-812 ELKVAEKYGPDN
+812 ELKVAEHYGPDDPN
-824 PAIPAMIARSY
+824 IAAMMARSY
-835 AFLGQRDET
+835 AYLGERDNT
-844 FQYVQVAEKLAAAAP
+844 MHYVQVAEKLAAAAP
-859 PPNNPYADSVQSET
+859 PPSNPYMESVQANT
-873 YISTGQALGEL
+873 FVSTGQALAEL
-884 GDHKAAMG
+884 GDQKAAMD
-892 RYRMALEL
+892 RYRRALEL

-913 QTMAQQ
+913 ETMAHQ

-962 QLSETYIQHAQA
+962 QLSETYIQHAKL
-974 AGAPETSV
+974 AGAPDTSV
-982 RIGLANTYLAL
+982 HIGLANTYLAL
-993 GETAKANAAL
+993 GETTKANAELA
-1003 SAIKTDAESA
+1003 AIKTEADSA

-1043 NAEGEDESATTSL
+1043 NSEGEDETATTSL

-1067 TPKVSVLSDFLMEP
+1067 TPRVSVLSDFVMQP
-1081 LFENSTVYVLDSK
+1081 NFEDTTVYVLDSK
-1094 LDATFA
+1094 LDAAFA
-1100 VPSTNPSL
+1100 VPSTDTSL
-1108 LPPPRS
+1108 LPLPRS
-1114 QLQTQSTN
+1114 SLQTQSTN
-1122 AFHMHVGKL
+1122 AFHLHVGKL
-1131 PEPGGFFQIRNSR
+1131 PEPGGFFQLRNNR

-1156 NRNTTDWTFNFALNP
+1156 NRNTTDYSFNFGLNP
-1171 SVNLGRNV
+1171 TLNLGRSV
-1179 MTFSGG
+1179 VTFSGG
-1185 VQTTIRRDSVSPR
+1185 VQETIRRDSLSPK
-1198 EINQNLLRTF
+1198 ELNQNLFRLF
-1208 IYMDTSSFFNALS
+1208 LYMNTSSFFNAIS
-1221 VNGYLIR
+1221 ASGYLIR
-1228 ESGPFTEINEH
+1228 ESGPFTERNEN
-1239 SRVLA
+1239 SRGLA

-1251 GAPWGKNALVTGWG
+1251 GSPWGKTALVTGWG
-1265 ANDQVFHP
+1265 AGDQVFHP
-1273 AEIEDYL
+1273 VEIEDYL
-1280 TSSYIG
+1280 TSSYVG
-1286 FEHRFSQRLMVRGML
+1286 LEHRFSERLMVRGMV
-1301 EDLRAWRVVH
+1301 EDLRAWRVVQ
-1311 GRSAIAQDVRPA
+1311 GRSAIAQDLRPT
-1323 ASVDFKPRRNWEI
+1323 ASVDFKPKRNWEI

-1345 RSFHLYDATQNGFS
+1345 RGFHVYDATQNGFS

-1367 RRFRDDSGELMLQYP
+1367 RKFRDDSGEVVLQYP

-1396 FPGGH
+1396 FPGGNN
-1401 SQQIRPFI
+1401 QQIRPFVQI
-1409 QVSIF
+1409 SIF

>member
-1 LISKARSLNSAC
+1 
-13 LAVLLGVVCTLHA
+13 
-26 QTYQIGPENSNQN
+26 
-39 SKPAQKQSQKQQQA
+39 
-53 QEPNLGFGS
+53 
-62 NIENARL
+62 
-69 GRAAEQAL
+69 
-77 QRGDKVRALEFAQRA
+77 
-92 AQAAPNDAQLWFLV
+92 
-106 GYAARLNARFQQSV
+106 
-120 DAYSHGLRVSPS
+120 
-132 SLEGL
+132 
-137 SGLAQTYAA
+137 
-146 MGKNDEAQ
+146 
-154 KLLKQ
+154 
-159 VLAANPKRAN
+159 
-169 DALVLGDIYM
+169 
-179 RAGDYNSALDAL
+179 
-191 SQAERA
+191 
-197 HPDARSEL
+197 
-205 LMAIS
+205 
-210 YEHLNKPD
+210 
-218 MANRYLEAA
+218 
-227 RKRAP
+227 
-232 DNPEVQRAMAGYY
+232 
-245 REEGKF
+245 
-251 AQAIAAL
+251 
-258 KSIRHPRPDVTAE
+258 
-271 LAYTYQLDG
+271 
-280 KLEESA
+280 
-286 RTYAQAADAVPK
+286 
-298 DLNLQL
+298 
-304 SAAQA
+304 
-309 QVAVG
+309 
-314 STQQADAFL
+314 
-323 QRAAGI
+323 
-329 DANNYRLHAIRGEI
+329 
-343 ARIHD
+343 
-348 QAPEAINEYK
+348 
-358 IAIAHLPAEPGEGP
+358 
-372 LYGIQLHMNL
+372 
-382 ADLYKS
+382 
-388 QRDDQNAQGEVATA
+388 
-402 KEQIGKL
+402 
-409 NEQGPNKAPF
+409 
-419 LRLRAQ
+419 
-425 IELASGDPDGALRD
+425 
-439 VRDALAIDSR
+439 
-449 NPSGLQLNG
+449 
-458 DVLMKLGRTE
+458 
-468 EAISTYKK
+468 
-476 ILAID
+476 
-481 AKNRFALTSLGY
+481 
-493 ASRAAGRD
+493 
-501 DDAEKYFQRLTQ
+501 
-513 VDPSLYV
+513 
-520 GYAALGDLY
+520 
-529 TARKHYKQAETAYAK
+529 
-544 AYELSPKNAMVVAGA
+544 
-559 MNAAIEAHDL
+559 
-569 ELAGKWLARST
+569 
-580 PEMASEP
+580 
-587 QFLREEERYL
+587 
-597 SFRGDYEQSAK
+597 
-608 IAQQA
+608 
-613 IKVLPHDRDVVV
+613 
-625 YLGYD
+625 
-630 LLHMEQWDQLLALTQ
+630 
-645 QYMNVLP
+645 
-652 KEPDLPL
+652 
-659 LEGYVYKHLGKS
+659 
-671 EEAERDFTET
+671 
-681 LKRDPEVVTAYVNRG
+681 
-696 YMRNDMHRPDA
+696 MHRPDA

-757 NVHVIRATAYGR
+757 NVHVIRATAFGR

-803 ARRYHDAID
+803 SRRYHDAID

-824 PAIPAMIARSY
+824 PAIPAMLARSY
-835 AFLGQRDET
+835 AFLGKRDET

-859 PPNNPYADSVQSET
+859 PSNNPYAESVQSET

-884 GDHKAAMG
+884 GDNKAAMD
-892 RYRMALEL
+892 RYRRALEL

-932 MMEAAS
+932 MMEAAT

-962 QLSETYIQHAQA
+962 QLSETYIRHAKT

-993 GETAKANAAL
+993 GETTKANAEL
-1003 SAIKTDAESA
+1003 SAIKTDADSA

-1067 TPKVSVLSDFLMEP
+1067 TPQVSVLSDFLMKP
-1081 LFENSTVYVLDSK
+1081 IFEDTTVYVLDSK
-1094 LDATFA
+1094 LDATLA
-1100 VPSTNPSL
+1100 IPTTNPSL

-1122 AFHMHVGKL
+1122 AFHLHMGKL

-1156 NRNTTDWTFNFALNP
+1156 NRNTTDWTLNFALNP
-1171 SVNLGRNV
+1171 SVSLGRNI

-1185 VQTTIRRDSVSPR
+1185 VQTTIRRDSLSPR

-1228 ESGPFTEINEH
+1228 ESGPFSETNEH

-1273 AEIEDYL
+1273 AEIEEYL
-1280 TSSYIG
+1280 TSSYVG
-1286 FEHRFSQRLMVRGML
+1286 FEHRFSQRLMVRGMV

-1311 GRSAIAQDVRPA
+1311 GRSAIAQDLRPA
-1323 ASVDFKPRRNWEI
+1323 ASVDFRPRRNWEI

-1367 RRFRDDSGELMLQYP
+1367 RKFRDDSGEVTLQYP

>member
-1 LISKARSLNSAC
+1 LKLKARPLNSAY
-13 LAVLLGVVCTLHA
+13 LAVFLAVVCTAHA
-26 QTYQIGPENSNQN
+26 QTYQIGPETPNQN
-39 SKPAQKQSQKQQQA
+39 PKPGQKQAPKQA
-53 QEPNLGFGS
+53 QGQQPELGFGS

-77 QRGDKVRALEFAQRA
+77 QHGDKVRALEFAQRA

-106 GYAARLNARFQQSV
+106 GYAARLNARFSQSA
-120 DAYSHGLRVSPS
+120 DAYAHGLRINPS

-146 MGKNDEAQ
+146 MGKNEEAQ

-179 RAGDYNSALDAL
+179 RGGDYASAVDAL
-191 SQAERA
+191 GQAERA

-205 LMAIS
+205 LLAIS
-210 YEHLNKPD
+210 YEHLKKPD
-218 MANRYLEAA
+218 MATRYLDAA

-245 REEGKF
+245 REEGKYSE
-251 AQAIAAL
+251 AVAAL
-258 KSIRHPRPDVTAE
+258 KSIKNPRPDVVAE

-286 RTYAQAADAVPK
+286 KTYAKAANSVPK

-309 QVAVG
+309 QVAAG
-314 STQQADAFL
+314 STDEADAFL
-323 QRAAGI
+323 KRAAGI
-329 DANNYRLHAIRGEI
+329 DGNNYRLHAIRGEI

-348 QAPEAINEYK
+348 QGTEAINEYK
-358 IAIAHLPAEPGEGP
+358 IAIEHLPAEPVEGP

-382 ADLYKS
+382 SDLYKA
-388 QRDDQNAQGEVATA
+388 QRDDQNSQAEVATA
-402 KEQIGKL
+402 KQQIEKLDEQA
-409 NEQGPNKAPF
+409 PNRAQL

-425 IELASGDPDGALRD
+425 IKLASGDPNGALAD
-439 VRDALAIDSR
+439 VRNALAIDSH
-449 NPSGLQLNG
+449 NPGGLQLNG

-481 AKNRFALTSLGY
+481 AKNRFALISLGY

-513 VDPSLYV
+513 VEPNLSV

-529 TARKHYKQAETAYAK
+529 TARKHYGKAETAYAK
-544 AYELSPKNAMVVAGA
+544 AFELAPKNAMVVAGA

-569 ELAGKWLARST
+569 DLAGKWLARST
-580 PEMASEP
+580 PDMASEP

-597 SFRGDYEQSAK
+597 SFKGDYAQSAK
-608 IAQQA
+608 IGQQA
-613 IKVLPHDRDVVV
+613 IKVLPKDRDVVV

-630 LLHMEQWDQLLALTQ
+630 MLHMERWDELFALTQ
-645 QYMNVLP
+645 QYIDVLP

-659 LEGYVYKHLGKS
+659 LQGYVHKHQNKS
-671 EEAERDFTET
+671 EEAEQDFTET
-681 LKRDPEVVTAYVNRG
+681 LKRDPEMVTAYVNRG
-696 YMRNDMHRPDA
+696 YMRNDLHNPEG
-707 ASEDFEAALK
+707 ASSDFEAALK

-736 HKSQAA
+736 RKSQSA
-742 IRHANLAEQIMGDSK
+742 IRHADIAEKLMGDSK

-784 KFTPDDPALH
+784 KFSPDDPALH

-824 PAIPAMIARSY
+824 PAIPAMVARSY
-835 AFLGQRDET
+835 AYLGDREQT
-844 FQYVQVAEKLAAAAP
+844 FQYVQIAEKVALAAP
-859 PPNNPYADSVQSET
+859 PPNNPYAESIQSDT
-873 YISTGQALGEL
+873 FISTGQALAEL
-884 GDHKAAMG
+884 GDQKAAMG
-892 RYRMALEL
+892 RYRKALEM

-932 MMEAAS
+932 MMEAAT

-946 GQYIQAADIFR
+946 QQYIQAADIFR
-957 SLHDY
+957 ALHDY
-962 QLSETYIQHAQA
+962 QLSETYIQHAKV
-974 AGAPETSV
+974 AGAPEASV

-993 GETAKANAAL
+993 GETTKANAEL
-1003 SAIKTDAESA
+1003 SAIKRDPDSA

-1027 QEHRNVQALT
+1027 QEHRNVEALT

-1043 NAEGEDESATTSL
+1043 NIGGEDESASTSL

-1062 EGLRI
+1062 EGLRV
-1067 TPKVSVLSDFLMEP
+1067 TPKISVLSDFLVAP
-1081 LFENSTVYVLDSK
+1081 IFEDTTTYVLDSK
-1094 LDATFA
+1094 LDASFV
-1100 VPSTNPSL
+1100 VPSTDPSL

-1114 QLQTQSTN
+1114 QIQTQSTT
-1122 AFHMHVGKL
+1122 AFHLHMGKL

-1156 NRNTTDWTFNFALNP
+1156 SRNTTDWTLNFALNP
-1171 SVNLGRNV
+1171 SVNLGRNII
-1179 MTFSGG
+1179 TFSGG
-1185 VQTTIRRDSVSPR
+1185 VQTTIRRDSLSPR
-1198 EINQNLLRTF
+1198 EINQNLFRTF
-1208 IYMDTSSFFNALS
+1208 LYMQTSSFFNALS
-1221 VNGYLIR
+1221 ASGYLIR
-1228 ESGPFTEINEH
+1228 ESGPFTDTDEH

-1244 GALNFRV
+1244 AALNFRV
-1251 GAPWGKNALVTGWG
+1251 GAPWGKTALVTGWG
-1265 ANDQVFHP
+1265 AGDQVFHP
-1273 AEIEDYL
+1273 AQIEDYL
-1280 TSSYIG
+1280 TSSYVG
-1286 FEHRFSQRLMVRGML
+1286 LEHRFSERLSVRGMV

-1311 GRSAIAQDVRPA
+1311 GRSGIAQDLRPA

-1336 QATTAFSST
+1336 QARSAFSST
-1345 RSFHLYDATQNGFS
+1345 RSFHVYDASQNGFS

-1367 RRFRDDSGELMLQYP
+1367 RKFRDESGEVMLQYP
-1382 IRFSGGVQTETFFN
+1382 IRISGGVQTETFFN

-1401 SQQIRPFI
+1401 SQQVRPFI